1 MKQTIPIKEI
11 LDILNKQLDILK
23 LMSCSTVVISDG
35 ALDPDILASGTMRIN
50 PNYKE
55 QSDE

>member
-1 MKQTIPIKEI
+1 MKQTIPIKEV

-23 LMSCSTVVISDG
+23 LLSSPTIMINDDI
-35 ALDPDILASGTMRIN
+35 LDPEILASGTMRIN

-55 QSDE
+55 KESE